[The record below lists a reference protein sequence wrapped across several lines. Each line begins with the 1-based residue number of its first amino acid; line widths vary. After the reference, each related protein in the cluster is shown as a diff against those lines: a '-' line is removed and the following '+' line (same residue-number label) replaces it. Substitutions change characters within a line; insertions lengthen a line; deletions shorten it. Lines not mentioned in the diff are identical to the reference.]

1 MITLFM
7 IITCYLM
14 LLLSI
19 MLVFVF
25 DDLVLN
31 KHFTKKLHKRLGV
44 NDDQ

>member
-1 MITLFM
+1 MNTFFM
-7 IITCYLM
+7 IITCFVM

-31 KHFTKKLHKRLGV
+31 RHFTKKLHRRLGV
-44 NDDQ
+44 NDD